1 MKLRI
6 IVLFLIIIVS
16 IGTIGCTRT
25 YNVTPKQTAIITD
38 PATLEKIMGSECFQH
53 MSFTIKVE
61 DVSVPKTT
69 ELEISPRMK

>member
-6 IVLFLIIIVS
+6 IVLFIIVIVS
-16 IGTIGCTRT
+16 IGTISCTRT

-38 PATLEKIMGSECFQH
+38 PVTLEKIMESECFQH

-61 DVSVPKTT
+61 DITVPKTT